1 LSPPADLETPSPETA
16 SPETAAPDVNEPER
30 STRNNWNN
38 QVRRHA
44 LMQPD
49 ALALRFEGASITW
62 SQLSDRVDRFA
73 GVLSRRG
80 VGFGDR
86 VLILMLNRPEYL
98 EAVLAINALGAL
110 AVPVNFRMTPPEVSF
125 LAENSGAA
133 LMVTDET
140 LAPLAGAVAD
150 RTDSLYEI
158 ITVGETYEALL
169 AESTPASPVDVPDS
183 APALIMY
190 TSGTTGRPKGAVLTH
205 SNMAAQSLTC
215 IRALQMR
222 GVDEIGF
229 CASPMFHIAA
239 LGSLAPNLQLGI
251 PTVVY
256 PVGAFDPAALLDVL
270 EAEGVTTL
278 FLVPVQW
285 QAMCAEQSR
294 HPRKLRLRVISWGAA
309 PASDTVL
316 EAMAETFPDA
326 LNVAVFGQT
335 EMSPIT
341 CVLDGEDA
349 LRKLGSVG
357 RVIPTIAAR
366 IVDDEMNDVAQ
377 GEIGEIVYRGPT
389 LMEGYWQDPSATA
402 DAFAGGWFHSGDLV
416 RQDEEGFVFV
426 VDRKKDMIISG
437 GENIYCAE
445 VENVL
450 FGHPRIL
457 EAAVIGRLDDR
468 WGEVPVAVVALHDSE
483 SADLTLEELTTW
495 LGERLARYKHPKEL
509 VVVDALPRNASGKV
523 VKVALRKTYSPTPA

>member
-1 LSPPADLETPSPETA
+1 VIA
-16 SPETAAPDVNEPER
+16 EPLR

-49 ALALRFEGASITW
+49 AVALRFEGRSTTW
-62 SQLSDRVDRFA
+62 AELDDRVARFA
-73 GVLSRRG
+73 RVLHDRG
-80 VGFGDR
+80 VCYGDR
-86 VLILMLNRPEYL
+86 VLIVMLNRPEYL
-98 EAVLAINALGAL
+98 ETVLAINALGAL
-110 AVPVNFRMTPPEVSF
+110 AVPVNFRMTPTEVVY
-125 LAENSGAA
+125 LAQNSGATVV
-133 LMVTDET
+133 VTAET
-140 LAPLAGAVAD
+140 LASLAQAVVAQH
-150 RTDSLYEI
+150 DSLAHTITAGGDYETLI
-158 ITVGETYEALL
+158 AEAEP
-169 AESTPASPVDVPDS
+169 AEPVDVPDD

-205 SNMAAQSLTC
+205 SNMQAQALTC
-215 IRALQMR
+215 IRALQMH
-222 GVDEIGF
+222 GVDEVGF

-239 LGSLAPNLQLGI
+239 LGSLAPSLQLGV
-251 PTVVY
+251 PTVIH
-256 PVGAFDPAALLDVL
+256 PVGQFDAAALLDVL
-270 EAEGVTTL
+270 AAEGVTTL

-294 HPRKLRLRVISWGAA
+294 NPRKLSLRVISWGAA

-316 EAMAETFPDA
+316 KAMAATFPDA

-357 RVIPTIAAR
+357 RVVPTISAR
-366 IVDDEMNDVAQ
+366 VVDDDMNDVVP
-377 GEIGEIVYRGPT
+377 GSVGEIVYRGPT
-389 LMEGYWQDPSATA
+389 LMREYWQNPDATA
-402 DAFAGGWFHSGDLV
+402 DAFHGGWFHSGDLV
-416 RQDEEGFVFV
+416 RQDDEGFVFV

-457 EAAVIGRLDDR
+457 EAAVIGRSDSK
-468 WGEVPVAVVALHDSE
+468 WGESPVAIVALNDE
-483 SADLTLEELTTW
+483 GPDLSLDELTVW
-495 LGERLARYKHPKEL
+495 LADHLARYKHPKEL
-509 VVVDALPRNASGKV
+509 VIVDALPRNASGKV
-523 VKVALRKTYSPTPA
+523 AKVTLRATYAPQPDRLADAQSR

>member
-1 LSPPADLETPSPETA
+1 MTML
-16 SPETAAPDVNEPER
+16 NEPQR
-30 STRNNWNN
+30 SRRNNWNN

-49 ALALRFEGASITW
+49 AVALRFQGASISW
-62 SQLSDRVDRFA
+62 AELSGRVDRFA
-73 GVLSRRG
+73 SALSRRG

-110 AVPVNFRMTPPEVSF
+110 AVPVNFRMTPPEVAF
-125 LAENSGAA
+125 LAQNSGSQVV
-133 LMVTDET
+133 VTDET
-140 LAPLAGAVAD
+140 LQPLADAVVAQV
-150 RTDSLYEI
+150 DSLGDKI
-158 ITVGETYEALL
+158 VVGDEYEALL
-169 AESTPASPVDVPDS
+169 AETEPAEAVDVPDD

-205 SNMAAQSLTC
+205 ANMQAQALTC
-215 IRALQMR
+215 IRALQMH
-222 GVDEIGF
+222 GVDEVGF

-239 LGSLAPNLQLGI
+239 LGSLAPSLQLGI

-270 EAEGVTTL
+270 AAEGVTTL

-294 HPRKLRLRVISWGAA
+294 SPRRLNLRVISWGAA
-309 PASDTVL
+309 PASDTIL
-316 EAMAETFPDA
+316 KAMSSTFPTA

-357 RVIPTIAAR
+357 RVIPTISAR
-366 IVDDEMNDVAQ
+366 IVDDDMNDVVR

-389 LMEGYWQDPSATA
+389 LMQGYWQNTDATA
-402 DAFAGGWFHSGDLV
+402 DAFNGGWFHSGDLV
-416 RQDEEGFVFV
+416 RQDDDGFVFV

-450 FGHPRIL
+450 YGHPRIL
-457 EAAVIGRLDDR
+457 EAAVIGRPDNK
-468 WGEVPVAVVALHDSE
+468 WGEVPVAVVALKD
-483 SADLTLEELTTW
+483 ADDLTLTELTTW
-495 LGERLARYKHPKEL
+495 LGDHLARFKHPKEL
-509 VVVDALPRNASGKV
+509 VIVDALPRNASGKV
-523 VKVALRKTYSPTPA
+523 VKVSLRTSYSSTPA

>member
-1 LSPPADLETPSPETA
+1 M
-16 SPETAAPDVNEPER
+16 AAHSDELHR
-30 STRNNWNN
+30 SIRNNWNN

-49 ALALRFEGASITW
+49 AVALRFQGQSVSWATLNDRVARLA
-62 SQLSDRVDRFA
+62 QVLSDSGIDY
-73 GVLSRRG
+73 
-80 VGFGDR
+80 GDR

-98 EAVLAINALGAL
+98 ETVLAINALGAL
-110 AVPVNFRMTPPEVSF
+110 AVPVNFRMTPPEVAY
-125 LAENSGAA
+125 LAENSGATVV
-133 LMVTDET
+133 VTDDT
-140 LAPLAGAVAD
+140 LSPLADAVVAQV
-150 RTDSLYEI
+150 DSLVRKITAGEDYES
-158 ITVGETYEALL
+158 LL
-169 AESTPASPVDVPDS
+169 QATRPAEPVDVPDD

-205 SNMAAQSLTC
+205 SNMQAQALTC
-215 IRALQMR
+215 IRALQMH
-222 GVDEIGF
+222 GVDEVGF

-239 LGSLAPNLQLGI
+239 LGSLAPSLALGI

-256 PVGAFDPAALLDVL
+256 PVGAFDPATLLDVL
-270 EAEGVTTL
+270 SAEGVTTL

-294 HPRKLRLRVISWGAA
+294 NPRKLNLRVISWGAA
-309 PASDTVL
+309 PASDTIL
-316 EAMAETFPDA
+316 KAMAATFPDA

-366 IVDDEMNDVAQ
+366 IVDDDMNDVEP
-377 GEIGEIVYRGPT
+377 GTVGEIVYRGPT
-389 LMEGYWQDPSATA
+389 LMRDYWQNPDATA
-402 DAFAGGWFHSGDLV
+402 DAFHGGWFHSGDLV

-457 EAAVIGRLDDR
+457 EAAVIGRLDDK
-468 WGEVPVAVVALHDSE
+468 WGEVPVAIVALNDDGP
-483 SADLTLEELTTW
+483 DLALDELSTW
-495 LGERLARYKHPKEL
+495 LGDHLARYKHPKEL
-509 VVVDALPRNASGKV
+509 VIVDALPRNASGKV
-523 VKVALRKTYSPTPA
+523 VKVALRTTYSPTPA

>member
-1 LSPPADLETPSPETA
+1 MTVLD
-16 SPETAAPDVNEPER
+16 EPQR
-30 STRNNWNN
+30 SRRNNWNN

-49 ALALRFEGASITW
+49 AIALRFQGASTSW
-62 SQLSDRVDRFA
+62 AELSDRVDGCA

-80 VGFGDR
+80 VDSGDR

-110 AVPVNFRMTPPEVSF
+110 AVPVNFRMTPPEVAF
-125 LAENSGAA
+125 LAQNSGSH
-133 LMVTDET
+133 LLVTDET
-140 LAPLAGAVAD
+140 LSPLADAVVAQV
-150 RTDSLYEI
+150 DSLTEKI
-158 ITVGETYEALL
+158 VVGEEYEALL
-169 AESTPASPVDVPDS
+169 ADSERAEPVDVPDD

-205 SNMAAQSLTC
+205 ANMQAQALTC
-215 IRALQMR
+215 IRALQMH
-222 GVDEIGF
+222 GVDEVGF

-239 LGSLAPNLQLGI
+239 LGSLAPSLQLGI

-256 PVGAFDPAALLDVL
+256 PVGAFDPATLLDVL
-270 EAEGVTTL
+270 AAERVTTL

-294 HPRKLRLRVISWGAA
+294 NPRDLNLRVISWGAA

-316 EAMAETFPDA
+316 EAMAATFPNA
-326 LNVAVFGQT
+326 QNVAVFGQT

-366 IVDDEMNDVAQ
+366 VVDDDMNDVPR

-389 LMEGYWQDPSATA
+389 LMQGYWENPEATA
-402 DAFAGGWFHSGDLV
+402 DAFHGGWFHSGDLV
-416 RQDEEGFVFV
+416 RQDDEGFVFV

-457 EAAVIGRLDDR
+457 EAAVIGRPDDR
-468 WGEVPVAVVALHDSE
+468 WGEVPVAVVALKDSE
-483 SADLTLEELTTW
+483 DLTLDELVVW
-495 LGERLARYKHPKEL
+495 LGDHLARYKHPREL
-509 VVVDALPRNASGKV
+509 VILDALPRNASGKV
-523 VKVALRKTYSPTPA
+523 VKVALRQSHSTTPA